1 MAEAVAENVY
11 FTATGEQDG
20 YPVIYRSMQSVP
32 DGQKETDFPILINIY
47 WPYELSANNGMP
59 DKETNSNQIKFEDA
73 LEVLDK
79 NNVSHL
85 MLVITGNG
93 RKEWYWYV
101 KDSKNWMNQLNKL
114 LDGHQVYPL
123 QIEII
128 EEHDWA
134 TYHGFVSS
142 VSGI

>member
-1 MAEAVAENVY
+1 MAEAIAENVY
-11 FTATGEQDG
+11 FTAKGEQDG

-32 DGQKETDFPILINIY
+32 GGQKEADFPILVNIY
-47 WPYELSANNGMP
+47 WPFELSANNGMP
-59 DKETNSNQIKFEDA
+59 DDETNYDQIKFEDA

-79 NNVSHL
+79 NDVSHL
-85 MLVITGNG
+85 MLVIIGNG

-101 KDSKNWMNQLNKL
+101 KDSNDWMSQLNNL
-114 LDGHQVYPL
+114 LKAHQVYPL

-128 EEHDWA
+128 KEHYWA